1 MDHKYKSL
9 LQNIPTRHVI
19 TAIAKDGER
28 EQQIE
33 KLRNLDINNFFI
45 LGTLQSIKLVLG
57 KIDNTVHCPFYE
69 KNEEAPWILINLFFQ
84 NLQKANIS
92 KGTSLGTLSP
102 STRATY
108 PAIVIMQQSC
118 LCSPRQM
125 QEILTGLGC
134 WRLPTIWRRN
144 LNSFQHFILI

>member
-57 KIDNTVHCPFYE
+57 NIDNTIVCPFYE
-69 KNEEAPWILINLFFQ
+69 QTEEAPRILINLFRICKKRIFQ
-84 NLQKANIS
+84 KEL
-92 KGTSLGTLSP
+92 
-102 STRATY
+102 
-108 PAIVIMQQSC
+108 
-118 LCSPRQM
+118 
-125 QEILTGLGC
+125 
-134 WRLPTIWRRN
+134 RLARYNPV
-144 LNSFQHFILI
+144 QG